1 MKEAVT
7 KAQLKTTEFIRFI
20 AGAKTRV
27 YCRTSDIFRARHEC
41 LIYTIHHTNRHHAS
55 LKIASFHPAI
65 TSPRLL
71 ESPCQ
76 YLIASGS
83 AKKKLVDHGKEHEGF
98 KRHDEHKEEE
108 ARAKQTDDNEKLRK
122 TNSVNKN
129 MDFKTDDASSSKQSN

>member
-1 MKEAVT
+1 MLVSFS
-7 KAQLKTTEFIRFI
+7 EF
-20 AGAKTRV
+20 
-27 YCRTSDIFRARHEC
+27 
-41 LIYTIHHTNRHHAS
+41 
-55 LKIASFHPAI
+55 
-65 TSPRLL
+65 
-71 ESPCQ
+71 
-76 YLIASGS
+76 GS